1 MSTSGVDLKKWLQ
14 VPDSYNVYNLVTV
27 CTIQVPDSYN
37 VWERVPLSG
46 LSGCNALLDRWVEQ
60 KSFESLKS
68 TLTPF
73 SRLFQLDAQPG
84 DLRNDQQ
91 RLQACF
97 HWNFEEAL
105 LLCHFRSASELSLS
119 KLSLSELSL
128 SKLSLSEPSLS
139 EPLFLKLPLTV
150 RGTVTSQLYLSNF
163 PNSKLSIFTFEILT
177 FKTFTFELLLSE
189 LSVAKLS
196 LSKLSLS
203 KLSLSKLSLSKLSH
217 SKLSLTV
224 GGTVTSKLSL
234 S

>member
-46 LSGCNALLDRWVEQ
+46 LSGCNTLLDRWVEQ

-68 TLTPF
+68 TLNSF

-150 RGTVTSQLYLSNF
+150 RGTVTSQLWLSNL
-163 PNSKLSIFTFEILT
+163 PNSKLS
-177 FKTFTFELLLSE
+177 TFTFELLLSE

-203 KLSLSKLSLSKLSH
+203 KLSLSKLSH
-217 SKLSLTV
+217 SKLSLTA
-224 GGTVTSKLSL
+224 GGIVTSKLSL

>member
-1 MSTSGVDLKKWLQ
+1 MCGKACPC
-14 VPDSYNVYNLVTV
+14 PDSVVVTLFWIGKF
-27 CTIQVPDSYN
+27 T
-37 VWERVPLSG
+37 LLG
-46 LSGCNALLDRWVEQ
+46 ALNQFQNKGAVLI
-60 KSFESLKS
+60 F
-68 TLTPF
+68 
-73 SRLFQLDAQPG
+73 RLFQLDAQPS
-84 DLRNDQQ
+84 DLCNDQQ

-150 RGTVTSQLYLSNF
+150 RGTVTSQLWLLNL
-163 PNSKLSIFTFEILT
+163 PNSKLSIFTFEIWT

-203 KLSLSKLSLSKLSH
+203 KLSLSKLSLSNLSYF
-217 SKLSLTV
+217 T
-224 GGTVTSKLSL
+224 LSL
-234 S
+234 SQC